1 MKNEAKQLSLQQT
14 GTTRYT
20 SSRRTTVVLAAVLL
34 FTLVAPFLVLIDED
48 GVRRISEEFARNRL
62 GFAAGGIFWLV
73 LLTIIIAGVRAN
85 YLMVITCGP
94 EACRYRLPHVST
106 EDFFRRPFALRT
118 GEIPYSMISG
128 VEKRREKL
136 RKRGLTCS
144 AVCLIIRDQPLRT
157 FVRGGVGDHQWVET
171 FARDI
176 AARAHVPLVDRG
188 TAPSMW
194 APWR

>member
-1 MKNEAKQLSLQQT
+1 MKTEARQLCMQQT
-14 GTTRYT
+14 SITRYT
-20 SSRRTTVVLAAVLL
+20 SSRRTSLVLAAALL

-48 GVRRISEEFARNRL
+48 GVRRFSEEFARNRL
-62 GFAAGGIFWLV
+62 GFVLGGVFWLV
-73 LLTIIIAGVRAN
+73 FLAIMIAGVRLN

-94 EACRYRLPHVST
+94 EACRYRLPHAST
-106 EDFFRRPFALRT
+106 WDFFRRPFALRT

-128 VEKRREKL
+128 VEKRRESL
-136 RKRGLTCS
+136 RKWGLTCS
-144 AVCLIIRDQPLRT
+144 AVCLIVRDQPLRT
-157 FVRGGVGDHQWVET
+157 FVRGGVGDHQWVEA